1 MTAKLSRHALD
12 LGVVT
17 TDAAAALRFYG
28 EMLGFPHVAE
38 IPIPNV
44 GVVHRLKCGE
54 SFVKILVLANA
65 PAERASGGGFAA
77 ATGIRYF
84 SLSVSNLAELTEKC
98 RAGGY
103 KIAVEPYELRP
114 GVQVALIEDA
124 DGNTLELMQG
134 P

>member
-1 MTAKLSRHALD
+1 MSAVLARNALD

-17 TDAAAALRFYG
+17 TDAGAALKFYC
-28 EMLGFPHVAE
+28 ETLGFPHLAE

-54 SFVKILVLANA
+54 SLVKILVLANA
-65 PAERASGGGFAA
+65 PAQRASGGGFAA

-84 SLSVSNLAELTEKC
+84 SLSVTNLAELAEKC

-103 KIAVEPYELRP
+103 KIVVEPYELRP
-114 GVQVALIEDA
+114 GVNVALIEDT

-134 P
+134 A